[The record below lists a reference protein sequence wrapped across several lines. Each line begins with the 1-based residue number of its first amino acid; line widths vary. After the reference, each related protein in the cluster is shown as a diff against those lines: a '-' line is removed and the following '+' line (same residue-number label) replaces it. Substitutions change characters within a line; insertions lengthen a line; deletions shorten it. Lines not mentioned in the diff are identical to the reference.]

1 MNELFEA
8 QAALGGLKDPTK
20 SGTNIT
26 AAKALKKG
34 LIDEDIKNKV
44 EKAGHAFSGY
54 GDHGLCLNSPN
65 LRGTDIISDEK
76 LEKLLNVQYA
86 SGGVVDPKVKFRIL
100 DEGMMVDRC
109 LVEEDLMEVFVKDK
123 ESEKSSGSKIGADYK
138 FVLPNGQHYS
148 YTKMLEPDSKLT
160 GIEENSRVLFVSR
173 KETEHYKKT
182 MENNPE
188 LDTVEVKLVGLGADN
203 KPINDD
209 LLKREPLGKNNVSF
223 ENDDEFDDPTDL
235 VRISTTSTDLGKKW
249 RASQKTSILPEE
261 NEEENEIENDGIL
274 GENNETFDD
283 NNKDP
288 ADLVRLS
295 TTSDVLGKKWRATK
309 KTSILPEEQENEDEL
324 ENEPEILKKPETDFL
339 VCMYEKVAEPARL
352 SRTSGSLGEED
363 GDAKNRREKRRTSR
377 KSPGSGV
384 DDGVDESE
392 LDVVASDDETELD
405 ADQAHRTFLAEISR
419 GTGRIGEENGDA
431 KNRKEKRRPSR
442 KSIRKE
448 SGLNEDLETVE
459 EESEKREDSEII
471 EKSEKS
477 ENSEKYPEKPEIQ
490 HPKPQIPV
498 LSKSDSE
505 INDEDDDAFS
515 PELPTLKI
523 ETPKIT
529 DSTKEPELFNPITP
543 ELEPVDDVLEQI
555 QSARLSRRQSLIPE
569 DVQETYAVLKPL
581 AEVEFDNGW
590 RGTANL
596 PGVFVEM

>member
-1 MNELFEA
+1 MPCLQTTLYPLKEACYKQGLISETLMNELFEA

-26 AAKALKKG
+26 VAKALKKG

-123 ESEKSSGSKIGADYK
+123 ESDKNSGSKIGADYK
-138 FVLPNGQHYS
+138 FLLPNGQHYS

-173 KETEHYKKT
+173 KETEHHKKK
-182 MENNPE
+182 MENKPE

-203 KPINDD
+203 KPIHDD
-209 LLKREPLGKNNVSF
+209 LLKREPLGRDNVSF
-223 ENDDEFDDPTDL
+223 GNDDEFDDPTDL

-261 NEEENEIENDGIL
+261 NEVENDGIL
-274 GENNETFDD
+274 GGNNETFDS
-283 NNKDP
+283 NE
-288 ADLVRLS
+288 R
-295 TTSDVLGKKWRATK
+295 KWRATK
-309 KTSILPEEQENEDEL
+309 KTSILPEEQENENESD
-324 ENEPEILKKPETDFL
+324 NEPEILKKPET
-339 VCMYEKVAEPARL
+339 EKEAELARL

-392 LDVVASDDETELD
+392 LDVGASDDETELE

-419 GTGRIGEENGDA
+419 GTGSIGEENGDA

-498 LSKSDSE
+498 PSKSDSE

-515 PELPTLKI
+515 PELPTLNI

-529 DSTKEPELFNPITP
+529 DSTKEPELFNPTTP
-543 ELEPVDDVLEQI
+543 ELDSVDDVLEQI

-596 PGVFVEM
+596 PGVFDEM